1 MLRNLTERLIK
12 DSVEKYN
19 NNLLI
24 EGIELG
30 CNLSDIK
37 RYSCMS
43 NDCDDKELET
53 FKNALLSVNFPEDM
67 SVDDRKNYLR
77 ERMTKPNESSVSTIT
92 EGDTKTIDERIR
104 DYRVQYINACKEN
117 NDEAKDR
124 IISRLKALE
133 RIKNK

>member
-30 CNLSDIK
+30 CNLSNIK

-53 FKNALLSVNFPEDM
+53 FKNALLSVNFPADM
-67 SVDDRKNYLR
+67 SVDDRKNYLHD
-77 ERMTKPNESSVSTIT
+77 RMIKPNESSVSTIT

-117 NDEAKDR
+117 NNEAKDR

>member
-53 FKNALLSVNFPEDM
+53 FKNALLSVNFPADM
-67 SVDDRKNYLR
+67 SVYDRKNYLHD
-77 ERMTKPNESSVSTIT
+77 RMIKPNESSVSTIT

>member
-53 FKNALLSVNFPEDM
+53 FKNALLSVNFPVDM
-67 SVDDRKNYLR
+67 SVYDRKNYLHD
-77 ERMTKPNESSVSTIT
+77 RMIKPNESSVSTIT